1 MPRRAGGSSE
11 LRDLLAA
18 HHAFERERWDV
29 AALRNWERHEGS
41 RPRPE
46 PRAVGEFERALAAGE
61 DVAVSSG
68 QLFRDLLWAGRAAD
82 ARRYGWNGP
91 GFGACLIVR
100 GAQIVEVVAD

>member
-18 HHAFERERWDV
+18 HHAFERERWDS
-29 AALRNWERHEGS
+29 AAVRNWERHEGS

-46 PRAVGEFERALAAGE
+46 PRGVSEFERALAAGE

-68 QLFRDLLWAGRAAD
+68 QLFRALVWAGRGAD

-91 GFGACLIVR
+91 GFGAQFVVR
-100 GAQIVEVVAD
+100 GAQLVDIPAD